1 MPTYSDLAGVTGDF
15 SISGKLTTDG
25 VLLRAIAIS
34 STSNLTAINSDDG
47 DFFTITLSEDTTF
60 QNPTGTPTNG
70 QLLQIRITSSASRA
84 ISFGT
89 AYQAASSLSLPT
101 ATTGGGAEDYIA
113 FRYNSTDSEWDLIG
127 TTIGALPTGLKTAVA
142 TVNFTT
148 ASKGQF
154 FSVSVAGALAGDRV
168 VATPSLIMPSGV
180 DEDELECDPIYAY
193 GSCTTNGT
201 VRLFVGSVLGGLIG
215 GQRNINLLLG

>member
-1 MPTYSDLAGVTGDF
+1 MGTDTPFRARFGIESRTTTLTSSSNATTINCNTTDIAEITLTENTTF
-15 SISGKLTTDG
+15 SISG
-25 VLLRAIAIS
+25 
-34 STSNLTAINSDDG
+34 
-47 DFFTITLSEDTTF
+47 
-60 QNPTGTPTNG
+60 TPFSQ
-70 QLLQIRITSSASRA
+70 QLLLIKIKSASSYTIA
-84 ISFGT
+84 FNDIES
-89 AYQAASSLSLPT
+89 ASSLSPPS
-101 ATTGGGAEDYIA
+101 ATTGSNKVDAIA
-113 FRYNSTDSEWDLIG
+113 FRWSSVQSKWIFDG
-127 TTIGALPTGLKTAVA
+127 TTIGALPTGLKTAVV

-154 FSVSVAGALAGDRV
+154 FSVSVVSALAGDRV